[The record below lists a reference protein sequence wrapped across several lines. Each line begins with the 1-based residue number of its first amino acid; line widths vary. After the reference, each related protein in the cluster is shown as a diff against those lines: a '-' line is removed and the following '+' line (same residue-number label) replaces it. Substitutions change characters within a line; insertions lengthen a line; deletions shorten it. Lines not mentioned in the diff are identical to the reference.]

1 MLQGITMAEQKT
13 KAIQADLGISTDIL
27 AYIDMFRYKETYSGI
42 IQAHSEP
49 CVISIV
55 AHSEPWY
62 MVLLFFK
69 IANCLIIQKR
79 F

>member
-1 MLQGITMAEQKT
+1 MFQGITMAEQKT

-55 AHSEPWY
+55 AYSEPWY
-62 MVLLFFK
+62 MVLLFFQ
-69 IANCLIIQKR
+69 NS
-79 F
+79 